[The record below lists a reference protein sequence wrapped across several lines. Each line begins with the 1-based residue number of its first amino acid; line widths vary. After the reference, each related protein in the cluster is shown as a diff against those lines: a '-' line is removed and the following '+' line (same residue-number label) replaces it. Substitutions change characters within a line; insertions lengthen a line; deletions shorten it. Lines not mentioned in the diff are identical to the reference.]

1 MNELL
6 FENSYGERRVIAT
19 CKNRAEVN
27 NAINAFVRACNKN
40 KPEDKQ
46 SKVHYMRFWEED
58 GMMKIDV
65 GSHTEFF
72 YAPLEFYQNI

>member
-1 MNELL
+1 MGEVF
-6 FENSYGERRVIAT
+6 FENVDGARRVIAT
-19 CKNRAEVN
+19 CSSAEEVN
-27 NAINAFVRACNKN
+27 KAINAFIRTCNEN
-40 KPEDKQ
+40 KPKDKQ
-46 SKVHYMRFWEED
+46 FKLHYMRLWEED